1 MGFEKLP
8 SIAPQIHYLYSSY
21 SLYLEEHKES
31 ECPKLWRKFLE
42 SCGLEHT
49 SLTRIEI
56 VNKKKWFLAKIKYGI

>member
-1 MGFEKLP
+1 MDFEKPP

-21 SLYLEEHKES
+21 SLYLEELNQS
-31 ECPKLWRKFLE
+31 GSPKLWHKFIE

-56 VNKKKWFLAKIKYGI
+56 VNKKKWLLAKIKYGI